1 VDTLNNINHR
11 GIRNHTKQNIFASTG
26 QNNIVANSKQTSAL
40 NNSNLQKLVSNI
52 TETDITI
59 DKLDNVFEEANNIL
73 SNTHFRLSY
82 SIHENTNRIIVTV
95 YDSFS
100 DEVIREIPEGSRLDA
115 LSRALDLTGL
125 FFDEVV
131 E

>member
-1 VDTLNNINHR
+1 MDTLNNINHR